1 MPINVDSIH
10 EKLKNFLEIKRI
22 NQLDQQAQEIEQVLR
37 ALKYKQQASEPN
49 DIFSELMIDQIREQ
63 ATKSLKFRSTDRLF
77 KRSHGSA
84 FRAGADDIAEAEI
97 AAIIAAI
104 QNEGTGSNLT
114 YQDFLAGR
122 DPVTVYSK
130 EIIQRLPERVGGKIT
145 NNLQTKVKEGE
156 NWKHRSQKTDVV
168 GITTITGKIAPE
180 YEKLIELFSN
190 VTFSI
195 KNYSSISE
203 IDSLS
208 LGSTNPQKALRG
220 ALYHIGYRRN
230 FDAAV
235 SAVEKN
241 PKHKGHLIFAYE
253 LAGWGQG
260 TGIGKNFAA
269 LPAVDFLIYND
280 PAVPESIAVRSTKKI
295 IYDKIMDTKGL
306 GSSNKILKSYFGM
319 QESKYKR

>member
-1 MPINVDSIH
+1 MIN
-10 EKLKNFLEIKRI
+10 
-22 NQLDQQAQEIEQVLR
+22 
-37 ALKYKQQASEPN
+37 
-49 DIFSELMIDQIREQ
+49 QIREQ
-63 ATKSLKFRSTDRLF
+63 ATKSLGFSSVDRLF
-77 KRSHGSA
+77 KRSHNSA
-84 FRAGADDIAEAEI
+84 FRTGADDIAEAEI

-130 EIIQRLPERVGGKIT
+130 EIIQRLPDKVGGKIVS
-145 NNLQTKVKEGE
+145 NLQVKVKEGE
-156 NWKHRSQKTDVV
+156 KWKHRSQKTDVV
-168 GITTITGKIAPE
+168 GITTITGEIAPE
-180 YEKLIELFSN
+180 YKRLIELFSN

-195 KNYSSISE
+195 KNYSSLSE

-208 LGSTNPQKALRG
+208 LGNTNPQKAIRG

-235 SAVEKN
+235 SAIEES
-241 PKHKGHLIFAYE
+241 PEHKGHLIFAYE

-260 TGIGKNFAA
+260 TGTGKNFVA

-280 PAVPESIAVRSTKKI
+280 PAVPQSIAVRSTKKI
-295 IYDKIMDTKGL
+295 IYDKIMNTKGL
-306 GSSNKILKSYFGM
+306 SSNNKILKSYFDM
-319 QESKYKR
+319 KESEYKRQIKN